1 MKEEKTLDRDD
12 FNVAQRFVCHIGPVI
27 AALNGITEELE
38 CNFAD
43 DDAFAKIAGFQS
55 WLESEVEKHQ
65 SILDRV
71 PRPLIGQ
78 PSDAI
83 SAAIAKVDKLKKE
96 IFLHEWA
103 LENLANIYGAN
114 IELLMHKGFSLFEID
129 GILPDESIQC
139 APHFD
144 AVRELKPEL
153 EKIEQFVSGG
163 GENFELLSGT
173 SLAHFAP
180 APEFAE

>member
-1 MKEEKTLDRDD
+1 MKETTLDRDD

-38 CNFAD
+38 YNFAD
-43 DDAFAKIAGFQS
+43 DDAFAKIVAFQS

-65 SILDRV
+65 TILDQA
-71 PRPLIGQ
+71 PRPLIDQ
-78 PSDAI
+78 PDNAI
-83 SAAIAKVDKLKKE
+83 SAAIARVEKLKNE

-103 LENLANIYGAN
+103 TENLSNLRRTN

-129 GILPDESIQC
+129 GILPDESIHYT
-139 APHFD
+139 PHFD
-144 AVRELKPEL
+144 VIRALKPEL
-153 EKIEQFVSGG
+153 EKLEQFVAGG

-173 SLAHFAP
+173 SLDHLSP
-180 APEFAE
+180 ATELVE